1 LISMNAS
8 GVIPRDTIVRRI
20 KDSLEPLPF
29 VRAYWE
35 GGAIGYGALDEWS
48 DLDLYV
54 VADDEKVEE
63 AFVAVENALSSLSPI
78 KQKYDIGKTGMQ
90 GVFQAF
96 YKLRD
101 ASEFHLIDLAVLQA
115 SAPDKYLEPIV
126 HGQAVFYF
134 NKDAGMTV
142 PKLDRDAL
150 VQRLTLRLE
159 RLEAR
164 MAMFGT
170 FIHKEMNRRN
180 YIEAVDLY
188 RVVLIDSIV
197 ELLRIQHH
205 PPHHDFKMR
214 YIHREL
220 PPGDV
225 KKLQELSFV
234 KDESDLEAKIALA
247 SDWFQ
252 EILGQIKTTGIAD
265 LVDGALSKASRP

>member
-1 LISMNAS
+1 MDAP
-8 GVIPRDTIVRRI
+8 GMIPRDAIVRRI

-35 GGAIGYGALDEWS
+35 GGAIGYDALDEWS

-54 VADDEKVEE
+54 VVDDEKVEE

-101 ASEFHLIDLAVLQA
+101 ASDYHLIDLAVLQT

-126 HGQAVFYF
+126 HGRAVFHF
-134 NKDAGMTV
+134 NKDAGLSS
-142 PKLDRDAL
+142 PNLDRGAMI
-150 VQRLTLRLE
+150 QRLSSRLE

-164 MAMFGT
+164 FAMFGT
-170 FIHKEMNRRN
+170 FIHKEMNRHN

-188 RVVLIDSIV
+188 RIVLLDSIV
-197 ELLRIQHH
+197 ELLRIQHY

-214 YIHREL
+214 YVHREL
-220 PPGDV
+220 PPDV
-225 KKLQELSFV
+225 VKRLQELSFV
-234 KDESDLEAKIALA
+234 KDEKDLETKIVQA
-247 SDWFQ
+247 SDWFL
-252 EILGQIKTTGIAD
+252 EILRQIKSTGIPM
-265 LVDGALSKASRP
+265 LVDRAIDEASRR